1 MPTIRSW
8 ERRYGF
14 PVPSRTQG
22 KHRRY
27 SVDEIDQLRM
37 MRDEITRGHS
47 ASEAVDIVRRYATED
62 RPRAELLDRFLEA
75 AMRLDPAK
83 LRETLMTGSESMG
96 VEDDDAVV
104 ALPAMR
110 EMGSRWKAGVC
121 DTAHE
126 HLATEAVRVWLA
138 RQSAMAPAPFRPFP
152 LVLACGPKDLHTIGL
167 EAFGVVL
174 ARRGWSIRT
183 LGPLTP
189 GVLARRRRARRRGP
203 RRGRHQPASVT
214 RRSAVEAIAAVEPCP
229 ASRRSTEARRSAP
242 TPRARTCPARTS
254 ARTSSEAAPD
264 ILERVLRG
272 ASRVRPTGSVL
283 GEQVGGVAAA
293 RDVRLELLVDRGVE
307 ARVLVGLEQLLPR
320 RVGGDLGGLRAHRL
334 PRGEV
339 GRRGTAATCRATP

>member
-1 MPTIRSW
+1 MQPMHASPSTTQMTIAAVSSLLGIPVPTIRSW

-14 PVPSRTQG
+14 PVPSRTRG

-27 SVDEIDQLRM
+27 SVDEVDQLRM

-75 AMRLDPAK
+75 SMKLDPTK
-83 LRETLMTGSESMG
+83 IRETLMTGAESMG
-96 VEDDDAVV
+96 VEDTMRTV

-138 RQSAMAPAPFRPFP
+138 RQSVMAPAPFRPFP

-189 GVLARRRRARRRGP
+189 VSSLVAAVRAAEAHGAVVSSQR
-203 RRGRHQPASVT
+203 SVT
-214 RRSAVEAIAAVEPCP
+214 RRSAVEAIVAVDALPGVEAFYGGAAFGP
-229 ASRRSTEARRSAP
+229 AAARKDVP
-242 TPRARTCPARTS
+242 GTYLGEDIV
-254 ARTSSEAAPD
+254 EAAD
-264 ILERVLRG
+264 ILERTLAG
-272 ASRVRPTGSVL
+272 AL
-283 GEQVGGVAAA
+283 
-293 RDVRLELLVDRGVE
+293 
-307 ARVLVGLEQLLPR
+307 
-320 RVGGDLGGLRAHRL
+320 
-334 PRGEV
+334 
-339 GRRGTAATCRATP
+339 

>member
-1 MPTIRSW
+1 MEPMQERGSSQTRMTIAAVSSLLGIPVPTIRSW

-47 ASEAVDIVRRYATED
+47 ASEAVDIVRRYSTED
-62 RPRAELLDRFLEA
+62 RPRAELLDRFLDA
-75 AMRLDPAK
+75 AMRLDPVEAARDPDDR
-83 LRETLMTGSESMG
+83 LG
-96 VEDDDAVV
+96 VDGRRGDDPRLV

-138 RQSAMAPAPFRPFP
+138 RQSAMAPAAFRPFP

-167 EAFGVVL
+167 ESFGVVL

-189 GVLARRRRARRRGP
+189 VSSLVAAVRAAEARGAVVTSQRG
-203 RRGRHQPASVT
+203 VT
-214 RRSAVEAIAAVEPCP
+214 RRSAVEAITAVDG
-229 ASRRSTEARRSAP
+229 AARRRGVLRRRRVRHRR
-242 TPRARTCPARTS
+242 RAADVPGTYLGEDIV
-254 ARTSSEAAPD
+254 EAAE
-264 ILERVLRG
+264 ILERSLAQ
-272 ASRVRPTGSVL
+272 AS
-283 GEQVGGVAAA
+283 
-293 RDVRLELLVDRGVE
+293 
-307 ARVLVGLEQLLPR
+307 
-320 RVGGDLGGLRAHRL
+320 
-334 PRGEV
+334 
-339 GRRGTAATCRATP
+339 

>member
-1 MPTIRSW
+1 MQPMQAPAASQTRMTIAAVSSLLGIPVPTIRSW

-27 SVDEIDQLRM
+27 SVDEVDQLRM

-75 AMRLDPAK
+75 AMRLDPTK
-83 LRETLMTGSESMG
+83 LRETLMTGAESMG
-96 VEDDDAVV
+96 VEETMRDV

-138 RQSAMAPAPFRPFP
+138 RQSAMAPAPFRPSP

-189 GVLARRRRARRRGP
+189 VSSLVAAVRAAEARGAVVSSQRG
-203 RRGRHQPASVT
+203 VT
-214 RRSAVEAIAAVEPCP
+214 RRPAVDAIIAADALPGVEAFYGGAAFGP
-229 ASRRSTEARRSAP
+229 ASSRKDVPGTYLGEDIV
-242 TPRARTCPARTS
+242 
-254 ARTSSEAAPD
+254 EAAE
-264 ILERVLRG
+264 ILERTL
-272 ASRVRPTGSVL
+272 A
-283 GEQVGGVAAA
+283 
-293 RDVRLELLVDRGVE
+293 E
-307 ARVLVGLEQLLPR
+307 AP
-320 RVGGDLGGLRAHRL
+320 
-334 PRGEV
+334 
-339 GRRGTAATCRATP
+339 